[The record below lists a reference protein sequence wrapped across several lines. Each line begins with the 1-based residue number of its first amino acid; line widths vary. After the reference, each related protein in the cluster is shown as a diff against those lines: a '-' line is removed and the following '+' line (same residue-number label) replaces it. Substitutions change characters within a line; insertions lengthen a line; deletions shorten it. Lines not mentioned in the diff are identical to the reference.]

1 MDTRVSMVIYT
12 KLIKLSE
19 WQANPGS
26 YNINSSNY
34 ITYNSHTVLHSQ
46 KYTDCIGSVQI
57 LYRSRKYRPILDF
70 WAII

>member
-1 MDTRVSMVIYT
+1 MMDQKSKFSPKGIIAEFIGEDQIDKTAITRVMKGQV
-12 KLIKLSE
+12 
-19 WQANPGS
+19 
-26 YNINSSNY
+26 
-34 ITYNSHTVLHSQ
+34 HSQ